1 MDRTERDSEP
11 VRRPVGLAVINMK
24 GGSAKTTVAL
34 NLAYFAALGGHNT
47 LLVDLD
53 PQASASIYALGPD
66 SYQKD
71 LLDAGR
77 PTIYE
82 LFERFT
88 PGRPWITLADV
99 VRPIR
104 TNWDLLPSK
113 LEFSWVLKSPT
124 GREQALKRILDSEA
138 PDYELVIIDCP
149 PTESVFTTAAY
160 LASQWLL
167 VPVIPEPLASIGLP
181 LLSKSLQEF
190 NNLYGWAPSVAGI
203 AFVRI
208 QGQPWE
214 TDVKADI
221 VAKVTKPDPKFP
233 TFPLHVFNT
242 EIRWSRS
249 YVRGSSTGTAIARTP
264 YAHWDKIQEMR
275 ALANE
280 IFTKIGV

>member
-11 VRRPVGLAVINMK
+11 VRRPVSLAVINMK

-34 NLAYFAALGGHNT
+34 NLAYFAAFGGHNT

-53 PQASASIYALGPD
+53 PQASASIYALGPAP
-66 SYQKD
+66 YKD
-71 LLDAGR
+71 LLNAGR

-88 PGRPWITLADV
+88 PGRPWVTLADIV
-99 VRPIR
+99 HSIR
-104 TNWDLLPSK
+104 RNWDLLPSK

-138 PDYELVIIDCP
+138 SDYELVIIDCP

-167 VPVIPEPLASIGLP
+167 VPVIPEPLASIGFP
-181 LLSKSLQEF
+181 LLDKSLQEF
-190 NNLYGWAPSVAGI
+190 KNLYGWAPSVAGI
-203 AFVRI
+203 AFARI

-214 TDVKADI
+214 AEVKAD
-221 VAKVTKPDPKFP
+221 VTAEAARLH
-233 TFPLHVFNT
+233 LHVFNT
-242 EIRWSRS
+242 EVRWSRS
-249 YVRGSSTGTAIARTP
+249 YVRGSGIGTAIDRTP

-280 IFTKIGV
+280 VFTKIGV